1 MQQDQVL
8 TGEKDTEAVVAGF
21 SEELQ
26 QVVNKIIG
34 KSSVNMKTL
43 ANGKVDWSKHSSAA
57 SKAINIPKNVQTKMF
72 IKAALSSHEIL
83 SRKDRIRRYM
93 KENNVDIMHLN
104 AINSVFL
111 DCDTER

>member
-1 MQQDQVL
+1 
-8 TGEKDTEAVVAGF
+8 
-21 SEELQ
+21 
-26 QVVNKIIG
+26 
-34 KSSVNMKTL
+34 
-43 ANGKVDWSKHSSAA
+43 
-57 SKAINIPKNVQTKMF
+57 MF

-111 DCDTER
+111 DCDTERQG